1 MKTKITGIFFALI
14 LGVMSM
20 SCTRNDGDIGDF
32 FGIWRVVTLE
42 ADGEAVAGYNG
53 TLYFMFQS
61 SVYGQKMVNEEK
73 HWDDNVFASWRQ
85 EGNTLVIDFSNDQ
98 YAPFSITGMTDG
110 VNYMEIENMSSRN
123 MELSYVNPDGV
134 KYSYSLEKW

>member
-1 MKTKITGIFFALI
+1 MKTKIIGIFFALI
-14 LGVMSM
+14 LCVMLM

-32 FGIWRVVTLE
+32 FGMWRVVTLE

-61 SVYGQKMVNEEK
+61 SVYGQKIVNEEM

-85 EGNTLVIDFSNDQ
+85 EGKTLIIDFSDDQ
-98 YAPFSITGMTDG
+98 YAPFAITGMIND
-110 VNYMEIENMSSRN
+110 VNYVEIVNVSNRE
-123 MELSYVNPDGV
+123 MELSYVNPSGV
-134 KYSYSLEKW
+134 KYSYSLKKW